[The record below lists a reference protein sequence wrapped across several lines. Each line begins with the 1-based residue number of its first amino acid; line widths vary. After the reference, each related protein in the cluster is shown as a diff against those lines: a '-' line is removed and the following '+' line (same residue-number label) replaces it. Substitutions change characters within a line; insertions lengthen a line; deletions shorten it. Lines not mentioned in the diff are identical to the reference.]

1 VVADGVT
8 VPLDVLDVKLLV
20 PAPVHAYEVAA
31 GLHDAISVDVAPAL
45 IMDGEAASVHV
56 GVNVGG
62 GGGDVLQTAVRLPPE
77 SAVKAE

>member
-1 VVADGVT
+1 VVVDGVT

-20 PAPVHAYEVAA
+20 PVPVHAYEVAA
-31 GLHDAISVDVAPAL
+31 GLHDAISVEVAPAL

-62 GGGDVLQTAVRLPPE
+62 GGDVLQTAVRLPTE
-77 SAVKAE
+77 SAVKEE